1 MGRYYNG
8 DIEGKFMFGV
18 QCSTSGERFGAQE
31 VEPTWIDY
39 EVDREDFEI
48 LFNDQMK
55 ELNENGSVSKCKEF
69 FEWVEKENNNL
80 YNTKDQEKF
89 GITHEN
95 LSDYA
100 DYELG
105 MQIKDWF
112 DNNKDRDTLCFS
124 AEL

>member
-31 VEPTWIDY
+31 IEPTWIDY
-39 EVDREDFEI
+39 EIDREDFEI

-55 ELNENGSVSKCKEF
+55 ELNENGAVSKCKEF

-80 YNTKDQEKF
+80 YSTLKIKKS
-89 GITHEN
+89 
-95 LSDYA
+95 LA
-100 DYELG
+100 LP
-105 MQIKDWF
+105 MQI
-112 DNNKDRDTLCFS
+112 
-124 AEL
+124 

>member
-31 VEPTWIDY
+31 VASNWIDY
-39 EVDREDFEI
+39 EIDRDDFEI

-55 ELNENGSVSKCKEF
+55 KLNENGAVSKCKEF
-69 FEWVEKENNNL
+69 FEWVDKENNNL
-80 YNTKDQEKF
+80 YSTKDQEKF
-89 GITHEN
+89 GITHAD

-100 DYELG
+100 DYRLG

-112 DNNKDRDTLCFS
+112 DNNKDRDTLCFT